1 MLNISSLINNSHQ
14 NSSFGKFGCFE
25 EDSNTIEAGNQNN
38 SMFISYVSGEMKEQT
53 LDKSMN
59 FQIENEFNIK
69 DAFSNLPGKETD
81 IEPIDERKD
90 DDDDDANRSFYH
102 DNKNFIDGFE
112 QKKLDL
118 FNDINLNNNNVNNTM
133 INNSTS
139 IEGMFNNH
147 YFLDDYDKF
156 RIKKNLKCLKSKNT
170 LFFNSINSITKEN
183 LNNNKSV
190 LTDNKKLLFNVTK
203 QSEDFITNNIKLNRS
218 SCQLSYESKKSK
230 RGRKQILLS
239 GVKTEIMDKSCL
251 REFKKFLKLKK
262 KEFKNIFEEDV
273 FWYEFIESK
282 TPPFLFTQGG
292 KKLEFKAYNKKLMN
306 FIFSR
311 PAANTLYT
319 KFVSEIKDVKT
330 DKIFAKK
337 KIKKNPDYYTKAFYK
352 FYRENLNKLYSQ
364 EYSDIDINVD
374 DSDLNNISMDLVSNS
389 FQ

>member
-90 DDDDDANRSFYH
+90 DEDVNESFYH

-118 FNDINLNNNNVNNTM
+118 LNDINLNNNNVNNTM

-218 SCQLSYESKKSK
+218 SCQLS
-230 RGRKQILLS
+230 
-239 GVKTEIMDKSCL
+239 
-251 REFKKFLKLKK
+251 
-262 KEFKNIFEEDV
+262 
-273 FWYEFIESK
+273 
-282 TPPFLFTQGG
+282 
-292 KKLEFKAYNKKLMN
+292 
-306 FIFSR
+306 
-311 PAANTLYT
+311 
-319 KFVSEIKDVKT
+319 
-330 DKIFAKK
+330 
-337 KIKKNPDYYTKAFYK
+337 
-352 FYRENLNKLYSQ
+352 
-364 EYSDIDINVD
+364 
-374 DSDLNNISMDLVSNS
+374 
-389 FQ
+389 